1 VIKLVRKCHTILVLL
16 YPAMKRQESSLR
28 SSVLFLHLQSAQ
40 PCLQTVAGNVIK
52 SSQRPSVE
60 HVFIDFVTY
69 SDEELDEIN
78 DVRYRK
84 R

>member
-1 VIKLVRKCHTILVLL
+1 
-16 YPAMKRQESSLR
+16 MKRQESSLR

-69 SDEELDEIN
+69 SDEELDEIS